1 MCYFGQLAFY
11 FIFFDWIELFCK
23 KYFFFLTE
31 LADARVEG
39 HKKHP
44 EQAGRVH
51 GVLIPRLHLRP
62 IALIA
67 HKPACG
73 QGRNEAKASFG
84 PFQVQQ
90 QVSHIFFFLYSQM

>member
-1 MCYFGQLAFY
+1 MIYPFVQILLWDF
-11 FIFFDWIELFCK
+11 FIIIIGLTVFVTN
-23 KYFFFLTE
+23 FFFLTE

-90 QVSHIFFFLYSQM
+90 QVSHTFKVFL